1 MRDEPEEI
9 ESAIHR
15 KLDAFISR
23 ACDSDDQDDPLAL
36 AAAAMRITAHG
47 QVTRDTLVLAARN
60 QGFTWSTIASELNLS
75 VSTCCEAAQR
85 AAIWLK
91 SAETVADAPA
101 PPGTGKWTWE
111 HWHRTICALI
121 FGKPNETE
129 DM

>member
-85 AAIWLK
+85 AAIHSNGLRR
-91 SAETVADAPA
+91 SQTPRH
-101 PPGTGKWTWE
+101 PPERGNGPGSTGI
-111 HWHRTICALI
+111 RTICALI

-129 DM
+129 DL